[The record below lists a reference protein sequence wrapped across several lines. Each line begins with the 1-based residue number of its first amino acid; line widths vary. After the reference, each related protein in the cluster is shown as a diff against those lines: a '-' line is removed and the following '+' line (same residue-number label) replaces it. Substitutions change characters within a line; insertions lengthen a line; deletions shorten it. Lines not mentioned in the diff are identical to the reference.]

1 MARGGGDRV
10 DGPVE
15 VLDAHEHRRS
25 DPDGRAAGA
34 EHVGEFAVRAV
45 VLVDEIRRWL
55 PEPDATSHQAI
66 VVIVAEYA
74 ASLVDPIFGDRFDP
88 VTAS

>member
-34 EHVGEFAVRAV
+34 EHVGEFTVDAV
-45 VLVDEIRRWL
+45 VVVDEFRRWFA
-55 PEPDATSHQAI
+55 EPGGAG
-66 VVIVAEYA
+66 
-74 ASLVDPIFGDRFDP
+74 VDPGDQ
-88 VTAS
+88 TAPGTAPRTRLGPDLSPWE

>member
-1 MARGGGDRV
+1 MTVARSAPSTLANAR
-10 DGPVE
+10 
-15 VLDAHEHRRS
+15 
-25 DPDGRAAGA
+25 
-34 EHVGEFAVRAV
+34 VRAIV
-45 VLVDEIRRWL
+45 ALVDEIRRWL